1 MSKKNIALL
10 GATLVSVIYGL
21 TFTIAKDVMPQYI
34 DAYGFILLRVG
45 GTTLLFWLFWFFMP
59 KEKIALN
66 DFPRI
71 IAAAF
76 FGVAFNMLTFF
87 KGLSLTSPIS
97 AAVIMV
103 STPMI
108 VLVLS
113 AIIMKEPMKK
123 RMVSGIILG
132 LIGTA
137 FLILY
142 GKSIGSTTHGGFG
155 NFLVLVNAISYGFY
169 LIIVKKLMEKYNAF
183 TFVKW
188 IYSFGLIMVLPF
200 GWSQLTTAQWILIPT
215 LIYWKIGFVV
225 VVSTFLTYLLNLLT
239 MKELKP
245 TTVAVFIYL
254 QPLFAT
260 IFAISLGKDKLDLV
274 KIVSAILI
282 FIGVYL
288 VTSSPNSS
296 NKPNKIRRMLPLGL
310 RANFL
315 LSLTSFRK

>member
-1 MSKKNIALL
+1 MSKRNLALI
-10 GATLVSVIYGL
+10 GATIVSIIYGV
-21 TFTIAKDVMPQYI
+21 TFTIAKDVMPLYI

-45 GTTLLFWLFWFFMP
+45 GSMILFWLVWLFMP

-87 KGLSLTSPIS
+87 KGLSLTSPIT

-108 VLVLS
+108 VLTLS
-113 AIIMKEPMKK
+113 ALIMKERMQK
-123 RMVSGIILG
+123 RMVFGIILG

-142 GKSIGSTTHGGFG
+142 GKSIGSATNAGLG

-169 LIIVKKLMEKYNAF
+169 LIIVKKLMDKYNAF

-188 IYSFGLIMVLPF
+188 IYLFGFIMVLPF
-200 GWSQLTTAQWILIPT
+200 GWSQFQAVNGLWFPMD
-215 LIYWKIGFVV
+215 IYWKIGFVV
-225 VVSTFLTYLLNLLT
+225 VFSTFLTYLLNLLS

-260 IFAISLGKDKLDLV
+260 IFAIRLGKDELSLV
-274 KIVSAILI
+274 KIVSAVLI
-282 FIGVYL
+282 FVGVYL
-288 VTSSPNSS
+288 VTQ
-296 NKPNKIRRMLPLGL
+296 KKI
-310 RANFL
+310 
-315 LSLTSFRK
+315 SFQ

>member
-1 MSKKNIALL
+1 MSKRNLALI
-10 GATLVSVIYGL
+10 GATIVSIIYGV
-21 TFTIAKDVMPQYI
+21 TFTIAKDVMPKYI
-34 DAYGFILLRVG
+34 DAYGFILLRAG
-45 GTTLLFWLFWFFMP
+45 GSMVLFWLIWLVMP
-59 KEKIALN
+59 KEKIAIT

-113 AIIMKEPMKK
+113 AIIIKERMKK
-123 RMVSGIILG
+123 RMVIGIVLG

-137 FLILY
+137 SLILY
-142 GKSIGSTTHGGFG
+142 GKSIGDTSQSGLG

-169 LIIVKKLMEKYNAF
+169 LIIVKKLMNTYNAF

-188 IYSFGLIMVLPF
+188 IYLFGFIMVLPF
-200 GWSQLTTAQWILIPT
+200 GWNQFADVDWTIVPT
-215 LIYWKIGFVV
+215 DIYWKIGFVV
-225 VVSTFLTYLLNLLT
+225 IISTFLTYLLNLLS

-254 QPLFAT
+254 QPVFAT
-260 IFAISLGKDKLDLV
+260 IFAISLGKDELTIV

-282 FIGVYL
+282 FIGVFL
-288 VTSSPNSS
+288 VTQKPPNSQWG
-296 NKPNKIRRMLPLGL
+296 NK
-310 RANFL
+310 
-315 LSLTSFRK
+315 

>member
-1 MSKKNIALL
+1 MSKRNLALI
-10 GATLVSVIYGL
+10 GATIVSIIYGV
-21 TFTIAKDVMPQYI
+21 TFTIAKDVMPLYI

-45 GTTLLFWLFWFFMP
+45 GSVLLFWLVWLFMP

-108 VLVLS
+108 VLTLS
-113 AIIMKEPMKK
+113 AIIMKERMQK
-123 RMVSGIILG
+123 RMVFGIILG

-142 GKSIGSTTHGGFG
+142 GKSIGSATNAGLG

-169 LIIVKKLMEKYNAF
+169 LIIVKKLMDKYNAF

-188 IYSFGLIMVLPF
+188 IYLFGFIMVLPF
-200 GWSQLTTAQWILIPT
+200 GWSQFQTVYWALVPMNIC
-215 LIYWKIGFVV
+215 WKIGFVV
-225 VVSTFLTYLLNLLT
+225 VFSTFLTYLLNLLS

-260 IFAISLGKDKLDLV
+260 IFAISLGKDELSLV
-274 KIVSAILI
+274 KIGSAVLI
-282 FIGVYL
+282 FVGVYL
-288 VTSSPNSS
+288 VTQKAP
-296 NKPNKIRRMLPLGL
+296 
-310 RANFL
+310 
-315 LSLTSFRK
+315 

>member
-1 MSKKNIALL
+1 MSKRNLALI
-10 GATLVSVIYGL
+10 GASLVSLIYGV
-21 TFTIAKDVMPQYI
+21 TFTIAKDVMPAYI

-45 GTTLLFWLFWFFMP
+45 GSVLLFWLVWLFMP
-59 KEKIALN
+59 KEKIALT

-108 VLVLS
+108 VLTLS
-113 AIIMKEPMKK
+113 AIIMKERMQK
-123 RMVSGIILG
+123 RKAFGIVLG
-132 LIGTA
+132 LVGTA

-142 GKSIGSTTHGGFG
+142 GKSLGNATHAGLG

-169 LIIVKKLMEKYNAF
+169 LIIVKKLMDKYNAF

-188 IYSFGLIMVLPF
+188 IYLFGFIMVLPF
-200 GWSQLTTAQWILIPT
+200 GWSQFQSVNWT
-215 LIYWKIGFVV
+215 LVPMNICWKIGFVV
-225 VVSTFLTYLLNLLT
+225 VFSTFLTYLLNLLS

-260 IFAISLGKDKLDLV
+260 IFAISLGKDELSLV
-274 KIVSAILI
+274 KIGSAVLI
-282 FIGVYL
+282 FGGVYL
-288 VTSSPNSS
+288 VSSPS
-296 NKPNKIRRMLPLGL
+296 P
-310 RANFL
+310 
-315 LSLTSFRK
+315 SFGGE